1 MSKQILP
8 TLRRMR
14 PSATLAINER
24 SKALEASGKHIFRL
38 GLGQSPF
45 PVPASV
51 TEALRKHAAEKDYLA
66 VQGLAALRDVVAH
79 WHNQRTQ
86 QSYGPDNVI
95 IGPGS
100 KELLFL
106 LQLVSTRR
114 LTLPSPS
121 WVSYGPQAQILGRDV
136 DWIDTS
142 FETRWSITAEALEEL
157 CLKTPSIPRLLL
169 LNYPSNPT
177 GLTLPRTELKAI
189 AEVARKHN
197 VLIISDEIY
206 GALTFEEAHTS
217 IADYYPEGTI
227 ITSGLSKWCGA
238 GGWRL
243 GYAVIPNQQRATMKA
258 LKTVASETFTS
269 VSAPIQCASV
279 RAFERSTAIDRYLA
293 DCNRL
298 LSGLAD
304 AITSRLALCG
314 ARVHRPEGGFYIF
327 PDFSPGRLQLNARGV
342 HTSAEMAERILDET
356 GVAFLPGSCFG
367 RPSSEFTARI
377 SFVDF
382 DGAHALAALGKIPL
396 DTVLT
401 PANIETLCA
410 PTIKAISLIADWFG
424 PCHD

>member
-1 MSKQILP
+1 MTEHILP
-8 TLRRMR
+8 TLKRMR

-24 SKALEASGKHIFRL
+24 SKALEASGEHIYRL

-45 PVPASV
+45 PVPALV
-51 TEALRKHAAEKDYLA
+51 TDALRKHAAEKDYLA
-66 VQGLAALRDVVAH
+66 VQGLDALRNVVAH

-86 QSYGPDNVI
+86 QAYNLDNVI

-121 WVSYGPQAQILGRDV
+121 WVSYGPQAQILDRAV

-142 FETRWSITAEALEEL
+142 FETGWSITAEALDAL
-157 CLKTPSIPRLLL
+157 CLKTPSTPRLLV

-177 GLTLPRTELKAI
+177 GLTLPRAELKSL
-189 AEVARKHN
+189 AEVARKHD
-197 VLIISDEIY
+197 VLIVSDEIY
-206 GALTFEEAHTS
+206 GALTYEGTHTS
-217 IADYYPEGTI
+217 IADDYPEGTI

-243 GYAVIPNQQRATMKA
+243 GYAVIPDQQRATMKA
-258 LKTVASETFTS
+258 LNTVASETFTS
-269 VSAPIQCASV
+269 VSAPIQHAAV
-279 RAFERSTAIDRYLA
+279 RAFERSAEIDRYLA

-304 AITSRLALCG
+304 AITTRLASCG
-314 ARVHRPEGGFYIF
+314 ARVHRPEGGFYVF
-327 PDFSPGRLQLNARGV
+327 PDFSSRRLELKARGI
-342 HTSAEMAERILDET
+342 HTSAEMADRILDET

-367 RPSSEFTARI
+367 RPSSEFTARM

-382 DGAHALAALGKIPL
+382 DGAHALAALDKIPL

-401 PANIETLCA
+401 PTTIERLCA
-410 PTIKAISLIADWFG
+410 PTIKAVSLIADWFG